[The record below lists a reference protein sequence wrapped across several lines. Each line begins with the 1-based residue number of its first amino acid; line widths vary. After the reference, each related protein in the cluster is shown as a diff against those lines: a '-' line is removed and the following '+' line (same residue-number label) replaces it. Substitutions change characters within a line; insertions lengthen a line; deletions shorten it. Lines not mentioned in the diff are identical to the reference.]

1 MPTLRGTEGTAAGR
15 TIDIP
20 DSGLLIGRR
29 SDVGLILEDGL
40 VSGHH
45 ARISHNEGKWAIDD
59 LDSANGTVLNDKD
72 IQSSRLE
79 SGDIIRIGAEHF
91 VFSVDGETV
100 VAETPPEAPAAPKKK
115 MITRTTEPQTTA
127 SAEDV
132 ALVEKMQQQTDAI
145 RAEVGK
151 VIIGQVDVVDQILM
165 CMIAGGHGLLIGLP
179 GMAKTLMVSTIAKVL
194 DLQFK
199 RVQFTPDLMPGDI
212 TGTEILETNRETG
225 DKEFRF
231 VKGPLF
237 CNLLLADEIN
247 RTPPKTQ
254 AALLEA
260 MQEKRVTAGNE
271 TFTLDAPFFVLATQ
285 NPIEQEGT
293 YPLPE
298 AQQDRFM
305 FNIWVDYP
313 EENEEEQIVES
324 TTSGELKEPD
334 CVLSREEVLQLQD
347 VVRKVPVSEHVI
359 KYAIKLVRATRP
371 SIETAPEITKN
382 YVSTGAGPRAGQFLV
397 LAAKARAVLEGRI
410 HVASSD
416 IRSAAVPVL
425 RHRILTNFSADSEG
439 LSPMNIVEKL
449 LEEIPE
455 PGPEDYKDA

>member
-1 MPTLRGTEGTAAGR
+1 
-15 TIDIP
+15 
-20 DSGLLIGRR
+20 
-29 SDVGLILEDGL
+29 
-40 VSGHH
+40 
-45 ARISHNEGKWAIDD
+45 
-59 LDSANGTVLNDKD
+59 
-72 IQSSRLE
+72 
-79 SGDIIRIGAEHF
+79 
-91 VFSVDGETV
+91 
-100 VAETPPEAPAAPKKK
+100 
-115 MITRTTEPQTTA
+115 
-127 SAEDV
+127 
-132 ALVEKMQQQTDAI
+132 MQQQTDAI
-145 RAEVGK
+145 GAEVGK